1 MAATFH
7 PDERIDPSILEN
19 RPAHVARLLLDRVQA
34 TPTAEAF
41 RYRSGTDWI
50 SLSWQQT
57 SDAVERLAAGLIAL
71 GVRPGQRVALASGTR
86 IEWILADLA
95 ILMAGAATTTVY
107 PSTHAEEMAYIL
119 ADSGSVVVFA
129 EDQSQLTKL
138 RLHRNGLPALNTV
151 ILLDGTAD
159 GDWVIGLDEVRELGA
174 ELLRQRPGAVI
185 ERVAGIQADDLAT
198 LIYTSGTT
206 GRPKGVRLR
215 HSALTYE
222 AATVAAVGE
231 LRSTDL

>member
-1 MAATFH
+1 VPAPDGGPLPPAVSLPPSVFMAATFH
-7 PDERIDPSILEN
+7 SDERIDPSILDQ
-19 RPAHVARLLLDRVQA
+19 RAPHVARLLLDRVQA
-34 TPTAEAF
+34 TPAAEAF
-41 RYRSGTDWI
+41 RYRRGEEWI

-57 SDAVERLAAGLIAL
+57 ADAVERLAAGLIAL

-107 PSTHAEEMAYIL
+107 PTTHAEEMAYIL
-119 ADSGSVVVFA
+119 ADSGSVLVFA
-129 EDQSQLTKL
+129 EDASQLTKL
-138 RLHRNGLPALNTV
+138 RLHRNSLPALSTV
-151 ILLDGTAD
+151 VLFDGTGD

-198 LIYTSGTT
+198 LI
-206 GRPKGVRLR
+206 
-215 HSALTYE
+215 
-222 AATVAAVGE
+222 
-231 LRSTDL
+231 